1 MTSTVHRWLTTLV
14 AAGLALVLSG
24 CSALQSPFDESQS
37 YRRGE
42 RPSYSIGQMTNQNT
56 GNCEDNDKNC
66 VVFSKL
72 VLTKPSDNLSFQI
85 IRRSKDAKGRIT
97 EEIVT
102 CVSPAE
108 AGKTVSTSGSF
119 STSIPA
125 KVGGAAA
132 SASAAASSAAT
143 EALVVLKSI
152 DPATQYVAT
161 ASFANCLAYAGGMY
175 DGAAAARLQ
184 EKIFDNAVPISG
196 AASAP
201 KQ

>member
-1 MTSTVHRWLTTLV
+1 MTCTLQRPV
-14 AAGLALVLSG
+14 PASIAGGLALVLSG
-24 CSALQSPFDESQS
+24 CSVLQSPYDERQTF
-37 YRRGE
+37 RRGE
-42 RPSYSIGQMTNQNT
+42 RPSYSIGQMTNQNS
-56 GNCEDNDKNC
+56 GDCEDADKNC

-85 IRRSKDAKGRIT
+85 IRRSKDSRGRTI
-97 EEIVT
+97 EEVVT

-108 AGKTVSTSGSF
+108 AGKTVSTSGTL

-125 KVGGAAA
+125 RVGGAAA
-132 SASAAASSAAT
+132 SASAAASSATT

-152 DPATQYVAT
+152 DAASQYVAI

-175 DGAAAARLQ
+175 DAAAASRLQ

-201 KQ
+201 K